1 MARVLKIA
9 TRKSPLALWQAE
21 HVKSALGELYPELNI
36 QLMPM
41 STRGDEIL
49 DRSLAAIGGKGLFLK
64 ELERAMLEGEAD
76 LAVHSMKDVPAELPA
91 GLHIAAVLTRED
103 PRDAIVS
110 NQFNSLDEMPQGA
123 VLGTSSLRRQAQMQN
138 LRPDLS
144 IQPARG
150 NVGTRLQRLDEGNF
164 TAIMLAYAGLK
175 RLGLAER
182 ARQVLE
188 IDVCLPAVGQ
198 GIVGI
203 ECRKDDAELNK
214 LLARLN
220 NQVSDI
226 CLNAERAFASALQAG
241 CHAPVAAHAVLEG
254 TQLHLRGLVAM
265 PDGSTI
271 LKGEARGESGKA
283 RELGLALAEELIQ
296 RGASDILRSLEE
308 AG

>member
-1 MARVLKIA
+1 MGRVLKIA

-21 HVKSALGELYPELNI
+21 HVKAELESRYSELTVE
-36 QLMPM
+36 LVPM
-41 STRGDEIL
+41 STKGDEIL

-64 ELERAMLEGEAD
+64 ELERAMLAGEAD
-76 LAVHSMKDVPAELPA
+76 LAVHSMKDVPGELPA

-110 NQFNSLDEMPQGA
+110 NDVASLEDMPKGS
-123 VLGTSSLRRQAQMQN
+123 VLGTSSLRRQAQMLS
-138 LRPDLS
+138 LRPDLD

-164 TAIMLAYAGLK
+164 KAIMLAYAGLK

-182 ARQVLE
+182 ARQVLDTE
-188 IDVCLPAVGQ
+188 VCLPAVGQ

-203 ECRKDDAELNK
+203 ECREDDVELNALLAELNDP
-214 LLARLN
+214 
-220 NQVSDI
+220 VSDT
-226 CLNAERAFASALQAG
+226 CLSAERSFASALEAS

-254 TQLHLRGLVAM
+254 DALHLRGLVATT
-265 PDGSTI
+265 DGQTV
-271 LKGEARGESGKA
+271 LKGEIRGTAGEARK
-283 RELGLALAEELIQ
+283 LGLRLADELIEK
-296 RGASDILRSLEE
+296 GAGKILKDLED

>member
-1 MARVLKIA
+1 MARALRIA

-21 HVKSALGELYPELNI
+21 HVKAALGELYPELTI
-36 QLMPM
+36 QLIPM

-64 ELERAMLEGEAD
+64 ELERAMLDGEAD
-76 LAVHSMKDVPAELPA
+76 LAVHSMKDVPADLPA

-110 NQFNSLDEMPQGA
+110 NRFDSLDELPQGS
-123 VLGTSSLRRQAQMQN
+123 VLGTSSLRRQAQMLD
-138 LRPDLS
+138 LRPDLD
-144 IQPARG
+144 IKPARG

-203 ECRKDDAELNK
+203 ECRSDDAELNQ

-220 NQVSDI
+220 DPISGI
-226 CLNAERAFASALQAG
+226 CLGAERAFASALEAS

-254 TQLHLRGLVAM
+254 NQLHLRGLVAM
-265 PDGSTI
+265 PDGSKL

-283 RELGLALAEELIQ
+283 RELGLTLAGQLLQ
-296 RGASDILRSLEE
+296 QGAGDILRSLEE
-308 AG
+308 NG

>member
-1 MARVLKIA
+1 MARALRIA
-9 TRKSPLALWQAE
+9 TRKSPLAVWQAE
-21 HVKSALGELYPELNI
+21 HVKAALGELYPELTI
-36 QLMPM
+36 QLIPM

-64 ELERAMLEGEAD
+64 ELERAMLDGEAD
-76 LAVHSMKDVPAELPA
+76 LAVHSMKDVPADLPA

-110 NQFNSLDEMPQGA
+110 NRFDSLDELPQGS
-123 VLGTSSLRRQAQMQN
+123 VLGTSSLRRQAQMLD
-138 LRPDLS
+138 LRPDLD
-144 IQPARG
+144 IKPARG

-203 ECRKDDAELNK
+203 ECRSDDAELNQ

-220 NQVSDI
+220 DPISGI
-226 CLNAERAFASALQAG
+226 CLGAERAFASALEAS

-254 TQLHLRGLVAM
+254 NQLHLRGLVAM
-265 PDGSTI
+265 PDGSKL

-283 RELGLALAEELIQ
+283 RELGLTLAGQLLQ
-296 RGASDILRSLEE
+296 QGAGDILRSLEE
-308 AG
+308 NG

>member
-1 MARVLKIA
+1 MGRVLKIA

-21 HVKSALGELYPELNI
+21 HVQAELGKLYPELTI
-36 QLMPM
+36 ELLPM

-64 ELERAMLEGEAD
+64 ELERAMLAGEAD

-110 NQFNSLDEMPQGA
+110 NQFESLESLPKGA
-123 VLGTSSLRRQAQMQN
+123 VLGTSSLRRQAQMQGV
-138 LRPDLS
+138 RPDLN

-164 TAIMLAYAGLK
+164 QAIMLAYAGLK
-175 RLGLAER
+175 RLGLADR

-188 IDVCLPAVGQ
+188 TSECLPAVGQ

-203 ECRKDDAELNK
+203 ECRSQDSELNT
-214 LLARLN
+214 LLAALN
-220 NQVSDI
+220 DPVSDI
-226 CLNAERAFASALQAG
+226 CLGAERAFAAALEAG
-241 CHAPVAAHAVLEG
+241 CHAPVAAHAVLDG
-254 TQLHLRGLVAM
+254 AQVYLRGLVAT
-265 PDGSTI
+265 PDGGRL
-271 LKGEARGESGKA
+271 LKGEARGHRDQA
-283 RELGLALAEELIQ
+283 RQLGRDLAEELLQ
-296 RGASDILRSLEE
+296 QGAGEILRSLEHN
-308 AG
+308 G

>member
-1 MARVLKIA
+1 MARVLRIA

-21 HVKSALGELYPELNI
+21 HVKAALSELYPELAI

-64 ELERAMLEGEAD
+64 ELERAMLAGEAD
-76 LAVHSMKDVPAELPA
+76 LAVHSMKDVPADVPA

-110 NQFNSLDEMPQGA
+110 NQFNSLDELPQGA
-123 VLGTSSLRRQAQMQN
+123 VMGTSSLRRQAQMQN
-138 LRPDLS
+138 LRPDLN

-175 RLGLAER
+175 RLGLAQR
-182 ARQVLE
+182 ARQVLD

-203 ECRKDDAELNK
+203 ECRRDDAELNK

-226 CLNAERAFASALQAG
+226 CLNAERAFASALEAS
-241 CHAPVAAHAVLEG
+241 CHAPVAAYAVLEG
-254 TQLHLRGLVAM
+254 KQLHLRGLVAM
-265 PDGSTI
+265 PDGSRV

-283 RELGLALAEELIQ
+283 RELGLSLAEEFIQ

-308 AG
+308 TG

>member
-1 MARVLKIA
+1 MARVLRIA

-21 HVKSALGELYPELNI
+21 HVKAALGELYPELTI
-36 QLMPM
+36 QLLPM

-64 ELERAMLEGEAD
+64 ELERAMLAGEAD
-76 LAVHSMKDVPAELPA
+76 LAVHSMKDVPADLPA

-110 NQFNSLDEMPQGA
+110 NHFNLLEEMPRGA
-123 VLGTSSLRRQAQMQN
+123 VLGTSSLRRQAQMLD
-138 LRPDLS
+138 LRPDLD

-175 RLGLAER
+175 RLGLAGR

-203 ECRKDDAELNK
+203 ECRQDDAELNQ

-220 NQVSDI
+220 DPVSDI
-226 CLNAERAFASALQAG
+226 CLGAERAFASALEAS

-254 TQLHLRGLVAM
+254 NQLHLRGLVAM
-265 PDGSTI
+265 PDGSRL
-271 LKGEARGESGKA
+271 LKGETRGESGKG
-283 RELGLALAEELIQ
+283 RELGLALAEELLQ
-296 RGASDILRSLEE
+296 QGAGDILRSLEE
-308 AG
+308 NG

>member
-1 MARVLKIA
+1 MARVLRIA

-21 HVKSALGELYPELNI
+21 HVKAALGELYPELKV

-64 ELERAMLEGEAD
+64 ELERAMLAGEAD
-76 LAVHSMKDVPAELPA
+76 LAVHSMKDVPAELPE

-110 NQFNSLDEMPQGA
+110 NQFNSLDELPQGA

-175 RLGLAER
+175 RLGLADR
-182 ARQVLE
+182 AKQVLE

-203 ECRKDDAELNK
+203 ECRRDDSELNK

-226 CLNAERAFASALQAG
+226 CLRAERAFASALQAS

-265 PDGSTI
+265 PDGSRI
-271 LKGEARGESGKA
+271 LKGDASGESGKA

-296 RGASDILRSLEE
+296 QGAGDILRSLEE
-308 AG
+308 TG

>member
-1 MARVLKIA
+1 MARALRIA

-21 HVKSALGELYPELNI
+21 HVKAALGELYPELTI
-36 QLMPM
+36 QLIPM

-64 ELERAMLEGEAD
+64 ELERAMLDGEAD
-76 LAVHSMKDVPAELPA
+76 LAVHSMKDVPADLPA

-110 NQFNSLDEMPQGA
+110 NRFDSLDELPQGS
-123 VLGTSSLRRQAQMQN
+123 VLGTSSLRRQAQMLD
-138 LRPDLS
+138 LRPDLD
-144 IQPARG
+144 IKPARG

-198 GIVGI
+198 GIVRIG
-203 ECRKDDAELNK
+203 CRSGDGELNQ

-220 NQVSDI
+220 DPISGI
-226 CLNAERAFASALQAG
+226 CLGAERAFASALEAS

-254 TQLHLRGLVAM
+254 NQLHLRGLVAM
-265 PDGSTI
+265 PDGSKL

-283 RELGLALAEELIQ
+283 RELGLTLAGQLLQ
-296 RGASDILRSLEE
+296 QGAGDILRSLEE
-308 AG
+308 NG

>member
-1 MARVLKIA
+1 MGRVLKIA

-21 HVKSALGELYPELNI
+21 HVKAELGKLYPELI
-36 QLMPM
+36 IELLPM

-64 ELERAMLEGEAD
+64 ELERAMLDGEAD

-110 NQFNSLDEMPQGA
+110 NEVDSFEGLPEGA

-164 TAIMLAYAGLK
+164 KAIMLAYAGLI
-175 RLGLAER
+175 RLGLADR
-182 ARQVLE
+182 ARQVLDT
-188 IDVCLPAVGQ
+188 DVCLPAVGQ

-203 ECRKDDAELNK
+203 ECREDDKELNT
-214 LLARLN
+214 LLAGLN
-220 NQVSDI
+220 DPVSHI
-226 CLNAERAFASALQAG
+226 CLGAERAFAAALEAG
-241 CHAPVAAHAVLEG
+241 CHAPVAAHAMLDG
-254 TQLHLRGLVAM
+254 NQLYLRGLVAT
-265 PDGSTI
+265 PDGSRV
-271 LKGEARGESGKA
+271 LKGEARGDANKA
-283 RELGLALAEELIQ
+283 RQMGLDLAQELIQ
-296 RGASDILRSLEE
+296 KGAGEILRDLE
-308 AG
+308 AGG

>member
-1 MARVLKIA
+1 MARVLRIA

-21 HVKSALGELYPELNI
+21 HVKAALSELYPELKI

-64 ELERAMLEGEAD
+64 ELERAMLDGEAD
-76 LAVHSMKDVPAELPA
+76 LAVHSMKDVPADLPA

-103 PRDAIVS
+103 PRDAVVS
-110 NQFNSLDEMPQGA
+110 NQFNSLDELPRGA
-123 VLGTSSLRRQAQMQN
+123 VMGTSSLRRQAQMQN

-175 RLGLAER
+175 RLGLSQR
-182 ARQVLE
+182 AKQVLD

-203 ECRKDDAELNK
+203 ECRRDDAQLNQ

-220 NQVSDI
+220 NQVSGV
-226 CLNAERAFASALQAG
+226 CLNAERAFASALGAS

-254 TQLHLRGLVAM
+254 KQLHLRGLVAM
-265 PDGSTI
+265 PDGSKV

-296 RGASDILRSLEE
+296 QGASDILRSLEE
-308 AG
+308 TG